1 MQGEDQ
7 PRRTANPPARWD
19 DAKGAADAAGVRA
32 TSVPPEARQLLEPRG
47 VEVPLYAVAG
57 GRVNVSCMF
66 DLGSTGLYSLKW
78 YHNDTE
84 FYRFVPTETHRSVDI
99 KPTIKF
105 QVHEVSRTDRQVTLS
120 ITSMTSAATG
130 EYKCEVIA
138 EHPSFRTETDS
149 AIMTVLDETPSPP
162 VITGTQELYEDGDI
176 IKLRCLPESIP
187 VSGPS
192 PSIMWFI
199 QGRPARRE
207 YVSPYRED
215 TYSEESGKI
224 LQVPATQATK
234 GNPPE
239 LFPRPR
245 SPGWRPAGAR
255 LSHGWGGGAVVLVDS
270 SPRDGPPKPEPELP
284 PKLEPKPPPNPEL
297 DPPPPR

>member
-1 MQGEDQ
+1 MAGQ
-7 PRRTANPPARWD
+7 
-19 DAKGAADAAGVRA
+19 AGVPA
-32 TSVPPEARQLLEPRG
+32 PTLYLVVAFLTAVTGDLLKG

-66 DLGSTGLYSLKW
+66 DLGTTGLYSLKW

-84 FYRFVPTETHRSVDI
+84 FYRFVPTDTHRSVDI

-105 QVHEVSRTDRQVTLS
+105 QVHEVSRTDSQVTLS

-138 EHPSFRTETDS
+138 EHPSFRTEADS
-149 AIMTVLDETPSPP
+149 VIMTVLDEAPSPP

-176 IKLRCLPESIP
+176 IKLRCQPESIP

-207 YVSPYRED
+207 YVFPYRED

-224 LQVPATQATK
+224 LEVPAAQISA
-234 GNPPE
+234 
-239 LFPRPR
+239 
-245 SPGWRPAGAR
+245 
-255 LSHGWGGGAVVLVDS
+255 GGGAVKIECVLKLGS
-270 SPRDGPPKPEPELP
+270 LELWANETLRVRVRHSYLSNYFSAAGMVYYP
-284 PKLEPKPPPNPEL
+284 TPAPIAGLLFLLLFLLRQN
-297 DPPPPR
+297 